1 MIVIVTV
8 VMMMM
13 MIIIIILIRMM
24 GDEENHRAKRYHI
37 SSDECIYILGH
48 VANVGTSYKFER

>member
-1 MIVIVTV
+1 MTV
-8 VMMMM
+8 VMMM
-13 MIIIIILIRMM
+13 MIIIIIILIRTM

>member
-8 VMMMM
+8 VMMM